1 MASSVHPSKRPAKN
15 LWQSLDLPPE
25 SLSRLHLTENPDP
38 AVNSSF
44 KLGTVAQT
52 VIGLSG
58 LAAAHIHELRTG
70 ILQNVRVDA
79 RHAVLEFSERD
90 DGAAIWSAVCTNI
103 RAQKAKGI
111 I

>member
-1 MASSVHPSKRPAKN
+1 MHTSKVPAER
-15 LWQSLDLPPE
+15 LWVSLDLPRD
-25 SLSRLHLTENPDP
+25 SLSQLHLTENPDP

-70 ILQNVRVDA
+70 VVQNVFVDA
-79 RHAVLEFSERD
+79 RHAVIEFSECVWINR
-90 DGAAIWSAVCTNI
+90 
-103 RAQKAKGI
+103 
-111 I
+111 